1 MKKRVKRL
9 LSFFLVLTMLVGLM
23 PTGVLASETDTSS
36 VDVTLTV
43 TKGTGLYTIPEDT
56 ESDYAGETIIQKE
69 LTVPYFDLGLYGL
82 EKYYYNPDCY
92 TGDIQKAGTAETADG
107 IVTTMHVFIYA
118 TELFMFGLDEA
129 ELGTGATAEE
139 LDEYISWT
147 GDAGSSFMDLWDH
160 GTNLNYY
167 LDYEYPLGGEGWGS
181 TSDQQALE
189 DGTAI
194 NIHMIED
201 SSVYGSNFSYLEVNG
216 VKDSATVTK
225 GDSVKMTLYHTV
237 PDWTDYI
244 TEYEVGSD
252 EKVYFTSEKK
262 LDADVTKWSEAGTT
276 GADGTI
282 TVDTSNLEPGVY
294 YYGSEGFVDSSAG
307 TETDSAVFKLTVESA
322 EAEDIAV
329 TGISLDQN
337 EIELEVNET
346 AALTAT
352 VTPEDATDKT
362 VTWASSDENIATVEN
377 GEVTAVAAGEA
388 TITAA
393 AGDYSANCVVTVTE
407 PGIVITPTTIN
418 TSDTNSRGRI
428 SSITINGVNVD
439 SYTWTDSTTLYV
451 DVAAGFENATVETTW
466 NKTGIFSDEISI
478 VGDTSVTLE
487 DGMGVLNVTA
497 QSSWTSIIA
506 TKNYVVKFAID
517 GFPIE
522 NVLLNKSSV
531 ILDLGASETLT
542 ATIIPSVATGTV
554 TWSTSDETVAA
565 VDQNGLVTA
574 VGEGTATITATAG
587 DVTASCLVASGIE
600 VENKVEINQAAGNGS
615 LNYVEF
621 TDTTDTAVI
630 GMSAELDGT
639 TINVTL
645 PHSYNPQGQV
655 KAVFN
660 RTADDSDLP
669 FLSPVNSFSGVPS
682 QQSWG
687 RRTDVYTTTLKDGT
701 ATQNVYLFSENNRN
715 ALAATY
721 KLVYTTANESPVLA
735 EGVESTAAAT
745 VTAGKY
751 YTVDV
756 ASLFTESEG
765 DKLSYQVKIND
776 GNYTDIILNE
786 GKYSYTNDLP
796 GEVVLTFRAYDGY
809 GYSEEVYVVTLTFE
823 NSSITYDVTVKVP
836 EGVAPEFT
844 YTTGFES
851 SIDVPGGA
859 LTAEAEENVYTV
871 KVPENISRIS
881 WRADG
886 MGMSAEVSAENNTLT
901 LQKTAFVTK
910 TVTEETADAVVSVS
924 YGNYK
929 AVGNENVFLLAAGD
943 GYTYSAVP
951 SAEGWSTAT
960 VDDWTVTEDTT
971 AEITVVFEIKKAKSI
986 TADKDADV
994 SVYHQSGYYVVQELE
1009 PVVTTMND
1017 DGTVTYTYS
1026 CYKSSGYGAGYTYR
1040 VTKENKVTKAGY
1052 LNSVN
1057 NVVISWAEDDNRT
1070 PDYRGTYDTAET
1082 FGSRGDDS
1090 VLVNVNSQNHLIMN
1104 VGDTFRLRSS
1114 RIWEIIDSDT
1124 TNVMIEPDYH
1134 YTNYDENIISL
1145 GSANEA
1151 LAAAGKNQVTGNGGD
1166 NWVDIT
1172 ANAAGVTFLEVTYD
1186 ALDIVSGYS
1195 SGSWGGAY
1203 GQPSD
1208 FTYNAIDPDRT
1219 ALIVV
1224 QTDGKAATDV
1234 SFGINCYSSNVE
1246 GDYYEEEKAV
1256 AWDAEFDTLYFVED
1270 YGTMTL
1276 SPTTESGNIS
1286 EVAVSADKGETWTVL
1301 AAEDGVYTAN
1311 IYSGNN
1317 IIRVTKDDGTTA
1329 YQLVRGD
1336 KITVTIENVTNP
1348 DEPVKAGDK
1357 VRVTFDGLHN
1367 PVGKMSGIYNPGFS
1381 AGQRITYSYNGENV
1395 RQSGYY
1401 QYNFVTNA
1409 WIEVTVPET
1418 GGVLEGGYINFNV
1431 FGDGPGNHRNLT
1443 DNGRGV
1449 NTSAGSSKYTRCIL
1463 PDIEIAAVTAE
1474 IDYDYYVENDE
1485 VTVEVKAYNGSFNTA
1500 LYALNYDT
1508 DMMLYRSSA
1517 LNENLVELEFNAD
1530 LNSGTIIRKAYAAPD
1545 TTITAGAEGVV
1556 IDTLTFKM
1564 LETGKPEI
1572 EFVSVTAGT
1581 DDIDGAALYFA
1592 GDDVLISEPSVIYSY
1607 AKSTDITAA
1616 ADVEALIDAI
1626 ETAEDKQEAA
1636 IHARQA
1642 YDALTDNQKAIV
1654 GNYAKLESAE
1664 NELAA
1669 AKVDAL
1675 IEAIGTVDANSDGV
1689 IESVRVAYDALTEE
1703 QKTLVTKLDI
1713 LLAAEASYDLW
1724 SKGDLNFDGK
1734 VNAMDVS
1741 MMLSAYGRTDDAVSD
1756 LNKDEIVNAQD
1767 LSILLA
1773 NYGAK
1778 IS

>member
-1 MKKRVKRL
+1 MKKRIKRL
-9 LSFFLVLTMLVGLM
+9 LSFFLVLVMLIGVM
-23 PTGVLASETDTSS
+23 PASVLASETDTES
-36 VDVTLTV
+36 VNVTLTV
-43 TKGTGLYTIPEDT
+43 TKGTGLYELPEDT
-56 ESDYAGETIIQKE
+56 SYAGETIVQKK
-69 LTVPYFDLGLYGL
+69 LTVPYFDLALYGL

-92 TGDIQKAGTAETADG
+92 TGDIQQAGTQATADG
-107 IVTTMHVFIYA
+107 IVTAMHVFIYA
-118 TELFMFGLDEA
+118 TELYMLGLSEEEA
-129 ELGTGATAEE
+129 GTGKTTAEE
-139 LDEYISWT
+139 LSEYISWT
-147 GDAGSSFMDLWDH
+147 GGAGSSFMDLWDH

-167 LDYEYPLGGEGWGS
+167 LDYEYPLGEEGWGS
-181 TSDQQALE
+181 TSDQQAIE

-194 NIHMIED
+194 NIHMVED

-225 GDSVKMTLYHTV
+225 GDSIVMTLHHTAA
-237 PDWTDYI
+237 DWTNY
-244 TEYEVGSD
+244 TTGYETGPD
-252 EKVYFTSEKK
+252 EKIYSTNAAVPGG
-262 LDADVTKWSEAGTT
+262 DVSKWTESGTT
-276 GADGTI
+276 DENGTI
-282 TVDTSNLEPGVY
+282 TIDTSNLEPGVY
-294 YYGSEGFVDSSAG
+294 YYGSKGFVDVDAG
-307 TETDSAVFKLTVESA
+307 TETESAVFKLTVKSDVV
-322 EAEDIAV
+322 EDIAV

-337 EIELEVNET
+337 KIELEVNET

-377 GEVTAVAAGEA
+377 GEVTAVAAGKA

-407 PGIVITPTTIN
+407 PGVVITPTTIN

-451 DVAAGFENATVETTW
+451 DVAAGFESATVETTW
-466 NKTGIFSDEISI
+466 NKTGTFSDMISI

-487 DGMGVLNVTA
+487 DGIGMLNITA
-497 QSSWTSIIA
+497 QSSWTSVIP
-506 TKNYVVKFAID
+506 TKKYVVKFAAN
-517 GFPIE
+517 GFPVE
-522 NVLLNKSSV
+522 KVELNKSSL
-531 ILDLGASETLT
+531 ILDQGASETLT
-542 ATIIPSVATGTV
+542 ATILPVVATGTV
-554 TWSTSDETVAA
+554 TWSTSDETLVT

-587 DVTASCLVASGIE
+587 DVSASCLVASGIE

-621 TDTTDTAVI
+621 TDTTDTTVI
-630 GMSAELDGT
+630 GMTAELDGT

-655 KAVFN
+655 KAAFN

-669 FLSPVNSFSGVPS
+669 FLSPVNSFSGVSS

-701 ATQNVYLFSENNRN
+701 GTQNVYLFSENNRN

-735 EGVESTAAAT
+735 EGVESTAAAA

-844 YTTGFES
+844 YTTGFER

-859 LTAEAEENVYTV
+859 LTAEAEGNVYTV

-886 MGMSAEVSAENNTLT
+886 IGMSAEVSTENNTLT

-910 TVTEETADAVVSVS
+910 TVTGETAQAAVSVS
-924 YGNYK
+924 YGEYK
-929 AVGNENVFLLAAGD
+929 AVGDENVFLLASGD
-943 GYTYSAVP
+943 GYTYTAVP
-951 SAEGWSTAT
+951 SAEGWSTST
-960 VDDWTVTEDTT
+960 VNDWTVTEDTT
-971 AEITVVFEIKKAKSI
+971 AEITVVFEIKNAKSI

-994 SVYHQSGYYVVQELE
+994 SVYYQSGYYVVQELE

-1026 CYKSSGYGAGYTYR
+1026 CYKSSGYTYR

-1057 NVVISWAEDDNRT
+1057 NVAISWAEDDNRT

-1090 VLVNVNSQNHLIMN
+1090 VLVNVNSQNHLILN

-1195 SGSWGGAY
+1195 AGSWGGAY
-1203 GQPSD
+1203 GQPSN
-1208 FTYNAIDPDRT
+1208 FTYNAIDSART
-1219 ALIVV
+1219 ALVV
-1224 QTDGKAATDV
+1224 IQTDGKAATDV
-1234 SFGINCYSSNVE
+1234 DFGIDCYSSNVD
-1246 GDYYEEEKAV
+1246 GDYYKEEKAV
-1256 AWDAEFDTLYFVED
+1256 AWDAEFDTLYFLED
-1270 YGTMTL
+1270 HGTMTL
-1276 SPTTESGNIS
+1276 SPTVADGSIT
-1286 EVAVSADKGETWTVL
+1286 EVAVSSDKGATWSVL
-1301 AAEDGVYTAN
+1301 TAEDGVYTAN

-1317 IIRVTKDDGTTA
+1317 IIRVTKEDGTTA
-1329 YQLVRGD
+1329 YQIVRGD
-1336 KITVTIENVTNP
+1336 KITVTIENITNP
-1348 DEPVKAGDK
+1348 DESIKAGDK
-1357 VRVTFDGLHN
+1357 VRVTFNGLHN

-1381 AGQRITYSYNGENV
+1381 VGQRITYSYNGEDV

-1431 FGDGPGNHRNLT
+1431 FGDAPGNHRNMT

-1449 NTSAGSSKYTRCIL
+1449 STSAGSSKYTRCIL

-1500 LYALNYDT
+1500 LYALNYDADT
-1508 DMMLYRSSA
+1508 MLYRSNA
-1517 LNENLVELEFNAD
+1517 LNEELVELEFDAD
-1530 LNSGTIIRKAYAAPD
+1530 LNSGTIIRKAYAVPD

-1572 EFVSVTAGT
+1572 GFVSVTAGT
-1581 DDIDGAALYFA
+1581 DDINGAALYFA
-1592 GDDVLISEPSVIYSY
+1592 GDEVLISEPSVIYSY

-1636 IHARQA
+1636 ISARQA

-1654 GNYAKLESAE
+1654 ANYSKLESAE
-1664 NELAA
+1664 NEFAA

-1689 IESVRVAYDALTEE
+1689 IESARAAYDALTEE

-1713 LLAAEASYDLW
+1713 LLAAETSYELW

-1734 VNAMDVS
+1734 VSAIDVS
-1741 MMLSAYGRTDDAVSD
+1741 MILSAYGTDDTDSD
-1756 LNKDEIVNAQD
+1756 LDKDGTVNVQD

-1778 IS
+1778 NS